1 MQLNKMYRIFHDIK
15 FEIKRFGQQMMA
27 FSKKVLNLLSNVV
40 FWSRYFKQIFQ
51 KIPQP

>member
-27 FSKKVLNLLSNVV
+27 FSKKSLGFQIPKNKRVEYVKDPDSLS
-40 FWSRYFKQIFQ
+40 FK
-51 KIPQP
+51 